1 MSFLAFSNLV
11 PNIIRNANCVSF
23 SYSYRRSH
31 GREQQDSEVFSS
43 SGVSYWF
50 VSTNAKGISR
60 RVAKCGLRSIK
71 RKTLIRYQ
79 KHWRQFHNWFH
90 REPCN
95 YSKITVDVIGKFLL
109 CLFSNGSPSGL
120 TLNGAALN
128 TIRSSLS
135 FFLQY
140 DIPDLGYDTTITR
153 LFKYFYLERPSFP
166 RYVVTWDVGK
176 VLDFLASWHPAKSLD
191 MKQLT
196 LKTVSL
202 VALTSC
208 DRAQTLHLLSVEQ
221 VHISAHGIE
230 FVVPNILKTSKKG
243 KPARVVSCVSWDD
256 DRLNVCKYVHAYIDR
271 TFKFRVR
278 AVKRG
283 YPKPSQLFLS
293 HRTGR
298 PVKRASISRW
308 VRQVLSLAGID
319 ASTFGPGSCRGA
331 SASAA
336 ARQGASAQQIMAAG
350 SWSNLGTFS
359 KFYNRPVEDTP
370 VGRLILQ
377 EAAVS

>member
-1 MSFLAFSNLV
+1 M
-11 PNIIRNANCVSF
+11 
-23 SYSYRRSH
+23 
-31 GREQQDSEVFSS
+31 
-43 SGVSYWF
+43 
-50 VSTNAKGISR
+50 
-60 RVAKCGLRSIK
+60 
-71 RKTLIRYQ
+71 
-79 KHWRQFHNWFH
+79 
-90 REPCN
+90 
-95 YSKITVDVIGKFLL
+95 
-109 CLFSNGSPSGL
+109 
-120 TLNGAALN
+120 NGAALN

-140 DIPDLGYDTTITR
+140 DIPDLGYDITITR

-176 VLDFLASWHPAKSLD
+176 VLRFLASWHPANSLD

-202 VALTSC
+202 VALTSY
-208 DRAQTLHLLSVEQ
+208 DRAQTLHLLSVEH
-221 VHISAHGIE
+221 VHISADGIE

-243 KPARVVSCVSWDD
+243 KPARVVTCVSWDD
-256 DRLNVCKYVHAYIDR
+256 DCLNVCKYVHAYIDR
-271 TFKFRVR
+271 TFKFRLR
-278 AVKRG
+278 AIKRG
-283 YPKPSQLFLS
+283 LEKPVQLFLS

-308 VRQVLSLAGID
+308 IREVLTKAGID
-319 ASTFGPGSCRGA
+319 TKSFGPGSSRGA

-350 SWSNLGTFS
+350 SWTNLGTFS
-359 KFYNRPVEDTP
+359 KFYNRAVEDTP

-377 EAAVS
+377 ESTVSFKKGIKIYILYIYTYQKLN

>member
-1 MSFLAFSNLV
+1 M
-11 PNIIRNANCVSF
+11 
-23 SYSYRRSH
+23 
-31 GREQQDSEVFSS
+31 
-43 SGVSYWF
+43 
-50 VSTNAKGISR
+50 
-60 RVAKCGLRSIK
+60 
-71 RKTLIRYQ
+71 
-79 KHWRQFHNWFH
+79 
-90 REPCN
+90 
-95 YSKITVDVIGKFLL
+95 
-109 CLFSNGSPSGL
+109 
-120 TLNGAALN
+120 NGAALN

-140 DIPDLGYDTTITR
+140 DIPDLGYDITITR

-176 VLDFLASWHPAKSLD
+176 VLRFLASWYPANSLD

-208 DRAQTLHLLSVEQ
+208 DRAQTLHLLSVEH
-221 VHISAHGIE
+221 VHISVHGIE

-243 KPARVVSCVSWDD
+243 KPARVVTCVSWDD
-256 DRLNVCKYVHAYIDR
+256 DCLNVCKYVHAYIDR
-271 TFKFRVR
+271 TFKFRLR
-278 AVKRG
+278 AIKRG
-283 YPKPSQLFLS
+283 LEKPVQLFLS

-308 VRQVLSLAGID
+308 IREVLTKAGID
-319 ASTFGPGSCRGA
+319 TKSFGPGSSRGA

-336 ARQGASAQQIMAAG
+336 ARQGASAPQIMAAG
-350 SWSNLGTFS
+350 SWTNMGTFS
-359 KFYNRPVEDTP
+359 KFYNRAVEDTP

-377 EAAVS
+377 ESTVCFKKGIKIYYIYILYIYMYKKL